1 MADKPKQ
8 QSKPPGVSPVR
19 KIVSGVLLVALVA
32 VAAIELRASLG
43 QRQTAEALEK
53 LSNDST
59 GERLPLEEAK
69 KLISMSPKEELVS
82 ENDNYTEY
90 CYSWF
95 SLFRP
100 GKLQVYVIADKTDPP
115 KFISSATEPDKQ
127 MMSAPAGG
135 ADSSGPPM
143 GPMGSGGPGGGM
155 TGPGPGGFG
164 GPGRGGAG
172 GRPPVDDT
180 ATDENATPEPNADEP
195 DAAQADD
202 AE

>member
-143 GPMGSGGPGGGM
+143 GPMGKRRTRRRHDRTGTGWLWRSGAWRC
-155 TGPGPGGFG
+155 
-164 GPGRGGAG
+164 GRAT
-172 GRPPVDDT
+172 PVDDT